1 MTHPRTLIYIRNDNE
16 STDSLLDQF
25 TDCVEYIH
33 DELGIII
40 PDSVTHQPIDD
51 NTQQTL
57 VETAN
62 TIWAADDGTY
72 PNTLEEAIRK
82 ACDGEIDRI
91 VVPNLYTLSDSVRD
105 IHGMIDS
112 LSAGGVAVH
121 VACRRVVF
129 EPTNR
134 DARRILYAYTELE
147 RRDNDRRIDPLSAG
161 EKHTGGRPPVG
172 YTVEDCRL
180 RPSDEY
186 DKVES
191 VLHAVV
197 DGRMSIH
204 RAASKLNV
212 SRTTIRNAI
221 DERSEMYG
229 LPEDAERPN
238 RV

>member
-1 MTHPRTLIYIRNDNE
+1 M
-16 STDSLLDQF
+16 
-25 TDCVEYIH
+25 
-33 DELGIII
+33 
-40 PDSVTHQPIDD
+40 
-51 NTQQTL
+51 
-57 VETAN
+57 
-62 TIWAADDGTY
+62 
-72 PNTLEEAIRK
+72 
-82 ACDGEIDRI
+82 
-91 VVPNLYTLSDSVRD
+91 
-105 IHGMIDS
+105 
-112 LSAGGVAVH
+112 
-121 VACRRVVF
+121 
-129 EPTNR
+129 
-134 DARRILYAYTELE
+134 E

-238 RV
+238 RA